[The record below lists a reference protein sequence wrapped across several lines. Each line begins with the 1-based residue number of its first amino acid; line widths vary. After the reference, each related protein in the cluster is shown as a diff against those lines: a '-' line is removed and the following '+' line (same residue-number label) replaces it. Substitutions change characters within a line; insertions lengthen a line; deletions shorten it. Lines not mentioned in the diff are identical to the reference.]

1 MPEIKPI
8 ARIRAPDPSGTRAE
22 HMLADPYKGADP
34 EGARRVGTTLRE
46 ALDDY
51 VKVKDLSA
59 RSVRDYR
66 HNVETYLSAWL
77 DRPLQEIT
85 REMVEVRHREIAAE
99 IEKRHRAAVKAA
111 AERYSTW
118 AQQAEARGWP
128 EAAARH
134 RAAAAAA
141 EVRRPPS
148 GHVTADCATRVLRAL
163 WNFTAERVPDLPF
176 NPLMK
181 RIPTHRT
188 PVASKS
194 TVGEGATRTAKKYKQ
209 GNRRPKGFP
218 PEAGVAGRK
227 TGIARANARA
237 LALASIIAEI
247 QAHGI
252 TRPHAIAAALTDR
265 GVPTALGCRFWT
277 SSQVRQVLARLD
289 RLGLLKS
296 ASTQSSTSPR
306 PERAAKPA
314 IDISG
319 TIFSKT
325 AGKVVTFSQERR
337 RGRPTAREIV
347 GEILTQ
353 MRREG
358 SPLHEPHRLLAKMV
372 AARNNCA
379 LGDRSWH
386 EPTIVKHVSK
396 WLSENPDDANDYR
409 VALTLKE
416 AARVSGV
423 NRALLDIAIDR
434 GTLRA
439 HKCGAR
445 TLILQSDLQRF
456 VAQVPGLP
464 RGRRPGP

>member
-46 ALDDY
+46 AFDDY
-51 VKVKDLSA
+51 VKVKDLRA

-66 HNVETYLSAWL
+66 HRIEAYLSAWL
-77 DRPLQEIT
+77 DCPLQEIT
-85 REMVEVRHREIAAE
+85 REMVEVRHRDIAAE
-99 IEKRHRAAVKAA
+99 IEKRHRAAVKAT
-111 AERYSTW
+111 AERYSAW
-118 AQQAEARGWP
+118 AQQAEARGWLQ
-128 EAAARH
+128 AAALH
-134 RAAAAAA
+134 RAAAVAV
-141 EVRRPPS
+141 EVPRPPS
-148 GHVTADCATRVLRAL
+148 GHGTAEGTMRVLRAL
-163 WNFTAERVPDLPF
+163 WNFTA
-176 NPLMK
+176 
-181 RIPTHRT
+181 
-188 PVASKS
+188 
-194 TVGEGATRTAKKYKQ
+194 GEGATRTAKKYKQ
-209 GNRRPKGFP
+209 GNRRQKGFP
-218 PEAGVAGRK
+218 SEAGEAGRK
-227 TGIARANARA
+227 TQQAHANARA
-237 LALASIIAEI
+237 LALAPIIAEI
-247 QAHGI
+247 QAHGV

-265 GVPTALGCRFWT
+265 GVPTALGYRFWT
-277 SSQVRQVLARLD
+277 SSRVREVLERLD
-289 RLGLLKS
+289 RLGALKS
-296 ASTQSSTSPR
+296 AGAQSSTSPR
-306 PERAAKPA
+306 QERAAKPV

-347 GEILTQ
+347 GETLTQ

-358 SPLHEPHRLLAKMV
+358 APLHESHRLLAEMV

-386 EPTIVKHVSK
+386 ESTIREHVSK

-416 AARVSGV
+416 AARVCGV
-423 NRALLDIAIDR
+423 KRAWLVIAIDR

-445 TLILQSDLQRF
+445 TLILRSDLQRF